1 MLRCPRRPLPLPVV
15 ILYPF
20 VSIGARMPT
29 IEVAVQR
36 DHLERLANTRPLLG
50 LAELIWNA
58 LDAEA
63 SNVQVDLHRNPLGG
77 ITDVIVTDDGH
88 GFTYAQAL
96 DEFSLLGGSW
106 KGRASLTKNA
116 ERALHGSRGEGRFRA
131 FAIGPE
137 IRWETVAD
145 TPQGRQL
152 TIVEGHLSTIGTF
165 SVEGP
170 YETDAAPHTRVSIA
184 VLKESLG
191 SFESESAHLYLA
203 TQFAVYLSAYPGIE
217 ISFEHRAIVP
227 ADVQERFDRRPL
239 PQLDPPGELIV
250 IEWTTSVP
258 RALYLCD
265 DNGFSLLEL
274 PAGVQAPGIH
284 FTGYALSPRLAQLGI
299 TDVAV
304 GEMHPEVRPI
314 AEAARAAMREHFKE
328 RRNED
333 RQELIKK
340 WKRDGTYPY
349 AGEPVGAVDEARRE
363 AFEVVA
369 VEVADRL
376 PDFPGTSTQATRL
389 SLRLLSESLEQ
400 SPDSLHR
407 ILDEVLNLG
416 AEEKEDFADLLDR
429 TTLTAMI
436 KASRVVADRLDFC
449 RALEELVFNPQSK
462 NQLHERTQLHR
473 ILAKESWLWGEE
485 FNLSADDES
494 LDAVL
499 RAHVSLLGREEIVP
513 EPVEVP
519 EQSGGIVDLMLSR
532 LRHDMRGHRQHLV
545 VELKRPSVKITS
557 DEITQ
562 IKKYAYAVSGDER
575 FQNTST
581 NWTFWLVANDMNDF
595 AEEEADQD
603 RREFGLVVDKPR
615 LKVWVHTWSQLLES
629 ARKRLSFFE
638 DQLGYTASAVR
649 AREYLRSKHQEYL
662 PPSMQ

>member
-1 MLRCPRRPLPLPVV
+1 MRTV
-15 ILYPF
+15 
-20 VSIGARMPT
+20 
-29 IEVAVQR
+29 EVAVQR

-63 SNVQVDLHRNPLGG
+63 SHIQVDIRRNPLGG
-77 ITDVIVTDDGH
+77 VTDVIVVDDGH
-88 GFTYAQAL
+88 GFTYGQAL
-96 DEFSLLGGSW
+96 EEFSLLGGSW
-106 KGRASLTKNA
+106 KGKASFTKNA

-145 TPQGRQL
+145 TPEGRQL
-152 TIVEGHLSTIGTF
+152 TIVEGNIDTIGTF

-170 YETDAAPHTRVSIA
+170 YETDESPHTKVSVA
-184 VLKESLG
+184 VLEESLG
-191 SFESESAHLYLA
+191 SFDADSSQRYLA
-203 TQFAVYLSAYPGIE
+203 AQFAVYLSAYPGIE
-217 ISFEHRAIVP
+217 LIFDTKAIVP
-227 ADVQERFDRRPL
+227 AEVQERFERRTL
-239 PQLDPPGELIV
+239 PELEPPADLIV
-250 IEWTTSVP
+250 IEWSTSVP

-265 DNGFSLLEL
+265 DKGFALLEL
-274 PAGVQAPGIH
+274 PAGVQAPGFN
-284 FTGYALSPRLAQLGI
+284 FTAYALSPRLAQVGL

-304 GEMHPEVRPI
+304 GEMHPEVQPI
-314 AEAARAAMREHFKE
+314 ADAARAAIREHFKV
-328 RRNED
+328 RRSES
-333 RQELIKK
+333 RHELIEK
-340 WKRDGTYPY
+340 WKQDGAYPY
-349 AGEPVGAVDEARRE
+349 TGDPDSPVDEARRE

-369 VEVADRL
+369 VEVAERL
-376 PDFPGTSTQATRL
+376 PDFPGASTQATRL

-416 AEEKEDFADLLDR
+416 SGEKEDFADLLER
-429 TTLTAMI
+429 TSLTAMI

-449 RALEELVFNPQSK
+449 RALEELVFNPENK
-462 NQLHERTQLHR
+462 EQLKERAQLHR
-473 ILAKESWLWGEE
+473 ILAEESWLWGEE

-499 RAHVSLLGREEIVP
+499 RAHLSYLDREEIAP

-532 LRHDMRGHRQHLV
+532 LRHDMKGDRQHLV

-562 IKKYAYAVSGDER
+562 IKKYAYAVAGDER

-581 NWTFWLVANDMNDF
+581 NWTFWLVANDMNEF

-603 RREFGLVVDKPR
+603 HREFGLVVDKPR
-615 LKVWVHTWSQLLES
+615 LKVWVHTWSQVIDA

-638 DQLGYTASAVR
+638 SQLGYTASDVR
-649 AREYLRSKHQEYL
+649 AREYLHSKHREYL
-662 PPSMQ
+662 PPSMR